1 MTTISAFESAGTTRG
16 VLALE
21 SIGVPDWGG
30 LFVSSFDTTNAP
42 DLGWEWQARAT
53 PVRDVDATLREAA
66 DRYDNL
72 LRRLAD

>member
-1 MTTISAFESAGTTRG
+1 MRVSAFECAGTTRG

-30 LFVSSFDTTNAP
+30 LIVSSFDTTNAP
-42 DLGWEWQARAT
+42 DMGWEWQARAT
-53 PVRDVDATLREAA
+53 PANEVEATLREIT

-72 LRRLAD
+72 FRRLAD

>member
-1 MTTISAFESAGTTRG
+1 MTISAFESAGTTRG

-30 LFVSSFDTTNAP
+30 FIASSFDTTNGP
-42 DLGWEWQARAT
+42 DMGWEWPAHRT
-53 PVRDVDATLREAA
+53 PERDADATLREIK

-72 LRRLAD
+72 FRRLAD

>member
-1 MTTISAFESAGTTRG
+1 MTTISAFRSAGTTRG

-30 LFVSSFDTTNAP
+30 FIASSVEPTNAP
-42 DLGWEWQARAT
+42 DMGWEWPAREM
-53 PVRDVDATLREAA
+53 PVRDADATLREIT

-72 LRRLAD
+72 FRRLAD